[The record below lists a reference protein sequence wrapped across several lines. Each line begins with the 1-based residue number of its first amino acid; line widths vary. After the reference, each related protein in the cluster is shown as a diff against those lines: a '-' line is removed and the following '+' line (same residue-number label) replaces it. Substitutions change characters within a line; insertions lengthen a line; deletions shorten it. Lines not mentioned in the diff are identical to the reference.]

1 MIDNRI
7 RIYRDSSFDIVNPV
21 LTCYRKPVVIK
32 FQIVQDPYTGLI
44 STVNVN
50 CEFKDDLVEVILDDT
65 ASLIAGD
72 IENVYQQQ
80 RGMQAA
86 ERNN

>member
-1 MIDNRI
+1 M
-7 RIYRDSSFDIVNPV
+7 
-21 LTCYRKPVVIK
+21 
-32 FQIVQDPYTGLI
+32 DPYTGLI